1 MIYHSEYIKI
11 CKDCKAKFRTEK
23 KIKVFCPECAERRL
37 KESRKKYNKSIKSRK
52 HQKPQPIARK
62 VKKPALSIAQ
72 ICRIQKLY
80 NEENKTLLNYG
91 DIVRKI
97 ETGEIEVTIT
107 EGALNYVEKK

>member
-1 MIYHSEYIKI
+1 MIYHSEYVKI
-11 CKDCKAKFRTEK
+11 CKDCKATFRTEK
-23 KIKVFCPECAERRL
+23 KIKVFCPECAKQRIRD
-37 KESRKKYNKSIKSRK
+37 SRKCYTDKIKSPK

-72 ICRIQKLY
+72 ICRITKLY
-80 NEENKTLLNYG
+80 NENNNTWLNYG

-97 ETGEIEVTIT
+97 ETGEIKVTIT